1 MEKRPECHRLVQQN
15 PNKKVHKLVV
25 FDIKEFYP
33 LIKEQLLKEAL
44 DSANNYINIPENDKK
59 IINHAR
65 KSLLFNKQKTCIK
78 KNGLFDVTMGAYDR
92 TEVCELVGSFLL
104 YALSLKYNKT
114 NIGLHRD
121 DGLAVFRFFK
131 SSSDLKLIIKCNLN
145 IADFLDVTLNF
156 THSTY
161 KPYHK
166 PNDENCYIHKESN
179 HPTSITKQLPISI
192 ETRLSKLSSN
202 EKVFNE
208 SVPIYQEALDKSG
221 YKHQLTFQKTST
233 NDTQRRQ

>member
-1 MEKRPECHRLVQQN
+1 
-15 PNKKVHKLVV
+15 
-25 FDIKEFYP
+25 
-33 LIKEQLLKEAL
+33 
-44 DSANNYINIPENDKK
+44 
-59 IINHAR
+59 
-65 KSLLFNKQKTCIK
+65 
-78 KNGLFDVTMGAYDR
+78 MGAYDGA
-92 TEVCELVGSFLL
+92 EVCELVGSFLL

-179 HPTSITKQLPISI
+179 HPPSITKQLPISI
-192 ETRLSKLSSN
+192 ETKLSKLSSN

-221 YKHQLTFQKTST
+221 YKDQLTFQKTST
-233 NDTQRRQ
+233 NDIQRRQRKRSILWFNPPFSKSVVTKIGKIFLRLIDKHFPPHHKLHKLFN